1 MSDSELIEGLG
12 GRIDGRVITG
22 VVRRPYRY
30 ATSAPLEEVV
40 LEAATERVG
49 PLILKDLSRDRLLA
63 AARGAKPEFLYE
75 PLRELETY
83 RGILGSARVGPRCLA
98 TVADAE
104 RGRYWLLLE
113 KVPGV
118 ELWQVGEMS
127 VWRDVAR
134 WLGAFH
140 GRFAARL
147 DEVRA
152 ANPHLLDL
160 SEGWF
165 AFWRERAAASLTAS
179 TDPRAEAL
187 TGALRRY
194 EEVVD
199 TLASLPRSL
208 LHGELYP
215 SNVIVVRELERIGV
229 FPVDWEMA
237 AIGPGP
243 IDLAALTGG
252 YDEAERRRLTD
263 AYVDGLAA
271 EGGVA
276 PANLEQ
282 GIAACRLHLALQWIG
297 WSTDWVPPDEHA
309 HDWVD
314 EALELARDLGLAKRD

>member
-1 MSDSELIEGLG
+1 VSAAVSDSELIEGLG

-22 VVRRPYRY
+22 VLRRPYRY

-83 RGILGSARVGPRCLA
+83 RGILGKARVGPRCLV

-140 GRFAARL
+140 
-147 DEVRA
+147 
-152 ANPHLLDL
+152 
-160 SEGWF
+160 
-165 AFWRERAAASLTAS
+165 ERAAASLTAS

-187 TGALRRY
+187 TEALRRY